1 MTRNW
6 ELIRK
11 ILVLLEESTTP
22 KTAIGAKDLKEYPE
36 QDVAYNIRLLSEAG
50 YIEANI
56 SESNSKIL
64 LALARRLT
72 NTGHDLLDTIRN
84 DTVWGKI
91 KDKFESKGMDMTFE
105 MVISV
110 GKTIVESILI

>member
-6 ELIRK
+6 DLIRK

-22 KTAIGAKDLKEYPE
+22 KTVISDKDLTEYPE

-50 YIEANI
+50 YIEADI
-56 SESNSKIL
+56 SESNSRIH

-72 NTGHDLLDTIRN
+72 NTGHDLLDTIRD
-84 DTVWGKI
+84 DTVWEKI
-91 KDKFESKGMDMTFE
+91 KYKFESKGIDMTFE
-105 MVISV
+105 LVMSV
-110 GKTIVESILI
+110 GKTIIASILT